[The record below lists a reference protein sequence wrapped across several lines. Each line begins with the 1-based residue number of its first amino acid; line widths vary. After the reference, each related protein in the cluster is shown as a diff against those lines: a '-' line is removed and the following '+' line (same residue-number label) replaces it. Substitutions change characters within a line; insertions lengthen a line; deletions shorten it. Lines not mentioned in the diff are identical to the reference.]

1 MTELDRSDE
10 LLEMYAHDALP
21 GAALLDDTLSTF
33 TRYVVFPDEHA
44 AVGTVLWV
52 TATHAVPAF
61 QHAPRLVINSPE
73 KRCGKSRLLDVIAGT
88 CHKPLMS
95 VNATVAAIY
104 RSIGDEHPPTLLVD
118 EADTLFGSKKV
129 AEQNE
134 DLRALLNAGH
144 QRGRP
149 ALRCVGPAQI
159 PTEFS
164 TFAMAALAGIGTMPD
179 TITDRAV
186 NVTLR
191 RRKQDERVAQFRNR
205 RDGPILSALRDQ
217 LGEWCI
223 GQLDALADAEP
234 EMPVEDRAADTWEPL
249 IAIADAAGG
258 RWPELART
266 ACAVLVARADGEDE
280 DRSLGVRLLTDIRDV
295 FDDRKVSFLASA
307 DLVAGLRKVDESPWD
322 GFDLNPSKLAYRLRE
337 YKVKPGH
344 NTEKTARGYRLEDLT
359 DVFSRYLRPNPSG
372 SSSTPPEQPISR
384 DGLES
389 PDTPTRPPDTLPVR
403 NEMTRPGETAGQD
416 MFGTGRTGSDGG
428 MAENGSEPGLFT
440 PPTGPG
446 RCDDCGFHVDT
457 QGHRDGCQQ
466 TEAVS

>member
-10 LLEMYAHDALP
+10 LMEMYAHDGLP

-33 TRYVVFPDEHA
+33 TRYVAFPDEHA

-52 TATHAVPAF
+52 TATHAVLAF

-88 CHKPLMS
+88 CHRPLMS

-118 EADTLFGSKKV
+118 EADTLFGTKKA

-149 ALRCVGPAQI
+149 ALRCVGPNQM

-191 RRKQDERVAQFRNR
+191 RRKQGERVAQFRSR
-205 RDGPILSALRDQ
+205 RDGPVLAALRDR
-217 LGEWCI
+217 LAAWCT
-223 GQLDALADAEP
+223 GQLDVLAESEP

-280 DRSLGVRLLTDIRDV
+280 DRSLGMRLLTDIHDV
-295 FDDRKVSFLASA
+295 FADRGASFLSSA

-322 GFDLNPSKLAYRLRE
+322 GFDLNASKLAFRLRE
-337 YKVKPGH
+337 YGVRPGRD
-344 NTEKTARGYRLEDLT
+344 TTGCVRGYAVEWFHDA
-359 DVFSRYLRPNPSG
+359 FSRYLRQSPSKLSG
-372 SSSTPPEQPISR
+372 TPSELGKPV
-384 DGLES
+384 
-389 PDTPTRPPDTLPVR
+389 DTLATSDGSTCQTVVAR
-403 NEMTRPGETAGQD
+403 QDETAVQD
-416 MFGTGRTGSDGG
+416 RFRTGLTGSDGVG
-428 MAENGSEPGLFT
+428 AESGSDRTTFSAPS
-440 PPTGPG
+440 GPG
-446 RCDDCGFHVDT
+446 RCGQCGFHTPT

-466 TEAVS
+466 AGDA